1 MWTWFHKLASPPHFY
16 RLAGLWMP
24 WFLGSAVVLMVVGLY
39 SGVVLAPAD
48 YQQGDAFR
56 IIYVHVPAAYL
67 SLLAYMV
74 MAMASLRL

>member
-1 MWTWFHKLASPPHFY
+1 
-16 RLAGLWMP
+16 MP